1 MNKAIIAMKYQTLYP
16 THCLC
21 DFCRAII
28 WPQMK
33 QEEAKEFQVKK
44 GQSYTMSWGK
54 LREKISKSGH
64 QSSVLYG
71 KPQTSLIF
79 LQ

>member
-1 MNKAIIAMKYQTLYP
+1 MKYQTLYP

-44 GQSYTMSWGK
+44 GQSYTMS
-54 LREKISKSGH
+54 
-64 QSSVLYG
+64 
-71 KPQTSLIF
+71 
-79 LQ
+79 